1 MWDNWKLMHIGLT
14 IGWVGGELAS
24 LLEALQM
31 QIFSLGIQFL
41 QENTTQL
48 LTWEDICLVPG
59 FWEPHEWGLVVYGVE
74 VFIQLGSNRIIVEIL
89 FYGSHL

>member
-14 IGWVGGELAS
+14 MGWAGGELAS

-31 QIFSLGIQFL
+31 QIFSLDIQFL

-48 LTWEDICLVPG
+48 LTWEDICLVPYMSSSRIVRATWTGAGGLWCGG
-59 FWEPHEWGLVVYGVE
+59 FHSTGK
-74 VFIQLGSNRIIVEIL
+74 
-89 FYGSHL
+89 